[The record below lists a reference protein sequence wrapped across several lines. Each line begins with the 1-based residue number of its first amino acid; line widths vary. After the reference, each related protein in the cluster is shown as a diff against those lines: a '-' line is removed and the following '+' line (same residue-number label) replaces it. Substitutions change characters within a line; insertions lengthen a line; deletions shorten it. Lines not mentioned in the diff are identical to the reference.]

1 MHADSFRF
9 LPKALQFA
17 FQDYKSIWSA
27 KADSGLLARGLSNV
41 EKWPQDLGKSAIEN
55 YGSISLGHLNQSLLH
70 PKYLDIFIFFFLSA
84 CLLWGFSGI
93 QQWVRQP
100 ALSFDDMTWATND
113 PGKCLCS
120 LYMYRHSVLSCD
132 ILSSVSSWFQPVF
145 ITSRDSEKGYGK
157 LSLRH

>member
-1 MHADSFRF
+1 MHADSFHF

-70 PKYLDIFIFFFLSA
+70 PKYLDIFIFFFCLLVCFGGFLGFSNESDNQHCLLMTWLGLRTIQVNAYVPFTCTDTAYFLVTFYSA
-84 CLLWGFSGI
+84 CPLDFSQFSSQVGI
-93 QQWVRQP
+93 QRK
-100 ALSFDDMTWATND
+100 DTENWA
-113 PGKCLCS
+113 
-120 LYMYRHSVLSCD
+120 
-132 ILSSVSSWFQPVF
+132 
-145 ITSRDSEKGYGK
+145 
-157 LSLRH
+157 